1 MSYRWLYA
9 EDQSMQSMLCTS
21 NSNVSRARVHQSIAG
36 QIRTFYHLHVAYNR
50 RNQFVIFTYSKI
62 MIREFDFVL
71 HVHYQWALPFV
82 IGYDMK
88 LPGLVR

>member
-1 MSYRWLYA
+1 
-9 EDQSMQSMLCTS
+9 MLCTS
-21 NSNVSRARVHQSIAG
+21 NSNVSSARVRHNIAA

-50 RNQFVIFTYSKI
+50 QNQFVLFTYSKI
-62 MIREFDFVL
+62 MIRDFDFVL

-88 LPGLVR
+88 LPALVRYILS